1 VGFFLQPISDSYFY
15 HLMTPF
21 QEIWVPDSPDR
32 TYSGILSKP
41 FPKLK
46 IIYTGILS
54 RFTPKETP
62 STHIPHTLI
71 LCSGPSSSRK
81 TFLMEAL
88 KKRVGKTIVVGM
100 NGNSED
106 DVTYITTPDQ
116 KLLQDWLQF
125 SSLLIA
131 RPGYSTLMDIAAL
144 NRLNPNIWIPAPGQT
159 EQEYLAN
166 RI

>member
-1 VGFFLQPISDSYFY
+1 
-15 HLMTPF
+15 
-21 QEIWVPDSPDR
+21 
-32 TYSGILSKP
+32 
-41 FPKLK
+41 
-46 IIYTGILS
+46 
-54 RFTPKETP
+54 
-62 STHIPHTLI
+62 
-71 LCSGPSSSRK
+71 
-81 TFLMEAL
+81 MEAL